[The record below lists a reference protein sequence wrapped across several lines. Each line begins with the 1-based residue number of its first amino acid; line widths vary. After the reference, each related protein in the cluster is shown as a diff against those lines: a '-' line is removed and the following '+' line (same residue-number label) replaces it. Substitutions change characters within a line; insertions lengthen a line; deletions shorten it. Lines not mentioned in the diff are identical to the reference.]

1 MESSNAPSIIK
12 LNTSFE
18 QQYSIEIKENSLEYR
33 LNFGISG
40 SESIYF
46 ELYDLKDEFFKYMNI
61 FSLSSLKQMNFWFNQ
76 FSSIDKLTRIIKNLM
91 NSNNFKINEGNNGAK
106 IIYFSNPID
115 VEDIISIELNKKEKS
130 VKEIIKN
137 LLNTIIELKEKN
149 AFLENTI
156 NNLED
161 KYDKNI
167 KMLGKQMDDM
177 LKKLEEPKPINNNS
191 VKIFGKQMDDI
202 QKKMEPKAIYYSS
215 TKMLRKQMKDI
226 GKKIEEPKLFN
237 NNTIKVDHSMDSLI
251 ISKEDDIN
259 LLKEWISPKK
269 NISFQLIYRATRD
282 GDTKKDFHRMCDD
295 KLPTIFI
302 FKTPKNFI
310 FGGYTTVK
318 SNISNNKE
326 ELVKDENAFVFSLNQ
341 RKKNMTKEVEHSIY
355 KDNYHLIIFGNGNN
369 SIQINNNVLK
379 NKKHWNNPKGSYGD
393 ITLTE
398 NKEFS
403 IVEME
408 VFQVKFT

>member
-1 MESSNAPSIIK
+1 MESSCVSSIIK

-18 QQYSIEIKENSLEYR
+18 QKCSIEIKENSLEYR
-33 LNFGISG
+33 LIFGISG

-46 ELYDLKDEFFKYMNI
+46 VLYDLKDENFKYMNI
-61 FSLSSLKQMNFWFNQ
+61 SSLSSLKLINFWFNQ
-76 FSSIDKLTRIIKNLM
+76 FSSVEKLTRVIKNLM
-91 NSNNFKINEGNNGAK
+91 NSNNFKIKEGNNGAK
-106 IIYFSNPID
+106 TIYFLNPID
-115 VEDIISIELNKKEKS
+115 KEDIISIELNKKEKTE
-130 VKEIIKN
+130 KEIIRN
-137 LLNTIIELKEKN
+137 LLKTIIELKEKN
-149 AFLENTI
+149 AFLENKI
-156 NNLED
+156 NDLEN

-167 KMLGKQMDDM
+167 QMLGKQIDDM
-177 LKKLEEPKPINNNS
+177 RKKMEESKPINNNS
-191 VKIFGKQMDDI
+191 IKMIGKQMDYI
-202 QKKMEPKAIYYSS
+202 RKKME
-215 TKMLRKQMKDI
+215 
-226 GKKIEEPKLFN
+226 EPIPIN
-237 NNTIKVDHSMDSLI
+237 NNSIKMDHSMDSLI

-259 LLKEWISPKK
+259 LLKEWIFPKK

-295 KLPTIFI
+295 KSPTIFI

-310 FGGYTTVK
+310 FGGYTTVP

-326 ELVKDENAFVFSLNQ
+326 ELIKDEKAFVFSLNQ

-369 SIQINNNVLK
+369 SIQINNNILK

-393 ITLTE
+393 IILTE